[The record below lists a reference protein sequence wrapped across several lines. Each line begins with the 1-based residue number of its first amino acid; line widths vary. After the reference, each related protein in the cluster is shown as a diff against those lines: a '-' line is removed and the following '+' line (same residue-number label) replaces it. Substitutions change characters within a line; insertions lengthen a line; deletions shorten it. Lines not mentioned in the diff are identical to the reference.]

1 MQAAWRA
8 EEEPDNRLRPATM
21 QAAWRLGEQPDKRFL
36 TSPMRQISTAR
47 RYPVMVQVRAPNAPD
62 RSGTEA

>member
-1 MQAAWRA
+1 MQ
-8 EEEPDNRLRPATM
+8 P
-21 QAAWRLGEQPDKRFL
+21 AWRLGEQPDKQFL
-36 TSPMRQISTAR
+36 TSPMKQISTAR

>member
-1 MQAAWRA
+1 M
-8 EEEPDNRLRPATM
+8 PAG
-21 QAAWRLGEQPDKRFL
+21 WRLGEQPDTRFL
-36 TSPMRQISTAR
+36 TSPIRQISTAR

>member
-1 MQAAWRA
+1 
-8 EEEPDNRLRPATM
+8 M
-21 QAAWRLGEQPDKRFL
+21 QAAWRLGEQPDTPFQ

-62 RSGTEA
+62 RSGTEAWRTF

>member
-1 MQAAWRA
+1 MVG
-8 EEEPDNRLRPATM
+8 DSVGPATM
-21 QAAWRLGEQPDKRFL
+21 QPAWRLGEQPDKRFL

-62 RSGTEA
+62 RSGTEV